1 VSDDWW
7 TRVGVV
13 CGAIIAV
20 ITLGGIIIRK
30 VRRVLKAI
38 SALVKRLNR
47 MADDLE
53 GDRVRGV
60 RSLREEIVQLRGEV
74 GDLSRRVTEHQEW
87 HSVAGRGNGVRDPA
101 PKS

>member
-1 VSDDWW
+1 
-7 TRVGVV
+7 V

-20 ITLGGIIIRK
+20 ITLAGIIIRK

-38 SALVKRLNR
+38 AALVRRLNK

-60 RSLREEIVQLRGEV
+60 RSPARG
-74 GDLSRRVTEHQEW
+74 DRA
-87 HSVAGRGNGVRDPA
+87 VAG
-101 PKS
+101 